1 MQGEETQ
8 TETGKLLKVRKKK
21 AENLGRT
28 RHLEITGNSTR
39 EESHREKSPVLEK
52 VHLEY

>member
-21 AENLGRT
+21 LKTWGEQG
-28 RHLEITGNSTR
+28 I
-39 EESHREKSPVLEK
+39 
-52 VHLEY
+52 